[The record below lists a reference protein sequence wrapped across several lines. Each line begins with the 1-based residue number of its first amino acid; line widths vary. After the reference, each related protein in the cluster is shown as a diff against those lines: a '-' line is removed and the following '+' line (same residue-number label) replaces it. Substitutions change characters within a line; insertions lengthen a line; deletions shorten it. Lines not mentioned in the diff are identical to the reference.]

1 MYHED
6 DEKVKYLDIHE
17 WIMNFRLLSALLVL
31 LLAVSLCAGCTGS
44 GEPAGPSTTQTPTVT
59 ATPAPTTSGS
69 LTPGPTQTVPP
80 GKEVE
85 FELTGGFP
93 SRVTN
98 DLYIKFIGGKGWDYV
113 KSIDIHV
120 TKSNGEVITEAME
133 PTPNKE
139 LIIHNA
145 KGDNRVAI
153 TVSLI
158 TGGTYTVIDEIV
170 EVP

>member
-1 MYHED
+1 MDYELQVAICSD
-6 DEKVKYLDIHE
+6 CA
-17 WIMNFRLLSALLVL
+17 SARSFTLRRMHWLRRTRR
-31 LLAVSLCAGCTGS
+31 AVYD
-44 GEPAGPSTTQTPTVT
+44 PDPTVT